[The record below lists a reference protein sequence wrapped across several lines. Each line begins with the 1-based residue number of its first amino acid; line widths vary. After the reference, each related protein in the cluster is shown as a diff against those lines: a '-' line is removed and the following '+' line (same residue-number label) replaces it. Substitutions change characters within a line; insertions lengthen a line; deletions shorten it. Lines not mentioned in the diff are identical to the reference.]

1 MDEIIATDL
10 HGRLGKINL
19 EREEVTTPTLLP
31 VLDPKNNIISATE
44 MSKKFGF
51 NFIITSAYLF
61 FKRFGLPD
69 DTMKIHEI
77 TDFSGNIMMDSGAYQ
92 ILAYGDVEIDAH
104 LSLEIQSKLGADVGV
119 ILDVPTPPTD
129 SLEQARLKVEETV
142 RRIEI
147 SLDHIKTHP
156 ETKWTLPIQG
166 GKNTQLID
174 NYIDDVTEKGYLDF
188 FKFHALGSVAPIMS
202 QYDYVSLFSMIQTS
216 RRKLPYN
223 VPFHLFGAGHP
234 MIFPFIVALGCDT
247 FDSAAY
253 ILYAKEKRYMTSS
266 GTYHLT
272 DLSELPCSCEICSNW
287 TPKELLTTS
296 KDERIR
302 NISLHNLATSAAEI
316 KQIRLSLRE
325 GRLWELIEQRAKAH
339 PALFKAFNYVLKNTE
354 KSYWEL
360 LTPLTKQVGLKIF
373 DEFSYHRPEFTKARR
388 RIIRNY
394 TPHSKQIL
402 LLLTSG
408 RKNPIELLYAN
419 ENIRKTIKQELKE
432 YDIGIFLPFIGIL
445 PIELLETFP
454 FSQYVFSNII
464 SEKLIEMVNKD
475 VQQFIEEMNYET
487 IMLAYIDSEEE
498 FKQKMGP
505 IENTL
510 HKIAKEVQFVN
521 IKDLK

>member
-1 MDEIIATDL
+1 
-10 HGRLGKINL
+10 
-19 EREEVTTPTLLP
+19 
-31 VLDPKNNIISATE
+31 
-44 MSKKFGF
+44 
-51 NFIITSAYLF
+51 
-61 FKRFGLPD
+61 
-69 DTMKIHEI
+69 
-77 TDFSGNIMMDSGAYQ
+77 
-92 ILAYGDVEIDAH
+92 
-104 LSLEIQSKLGADVGV
+104 
-119 ILDVPTPPTD
+119 
-129 SLEQARLKVEETV
+129 
-142 RRIEI
+142 
-147 SLDHIKTHP
+147 
-156 ETKWTLPIQG
+156 
-166 GKNTQLID
+166 
-174 NYIDDVTEKGYLDF
+174 
-188 FKFHALGSVAPIMS
+188 
-202 QYDYVSLFSMIQTS
+202 
-216 RRKLPYN
+216 
-223 VPFHLFGAGHP
+223 
-234 MIFPFIVALGCDT
+234 
-247 FDSAAY
+247 
-253 ILYAKEKRYMTSS
+253 MTSS

-296 KDERIR
+296 KEERIR
-302 NISLHNLATSAAEI
+302 NISLHNLAASAAEI